1 MTEAVVELVLGNLS
15 SLVGKELALFLGFH
29 DDLERLASLLNMI
42 KATLEDAEHKQF
54 SDGAIQIWLQNLKDA
69 ALTLDD
75 IIDEYGYEVLGMEFQ
90 RLRNVSNKRISER
103 LEEIAEERAKFHLTE
118 MVSERR
124 SGISEW
130 RQTTSFVSE
139 PQLYGRE
146 EDKDQI
152 RNLLVG
158 VASRSENLSVEIL
171 EAEDVGEGVW
181 NEFYWR
187 SFFQD
192 IETDEY
198 GKVKS
203 FRIHDLVHDLAQF
216 VATDVCC
223 VSKDNHIA
231 TLSER
236 IHHFSIYTRDSIQL
250 HQLNC
255 LRTYI
260 SPQLSFQRFHDVL
273 KCHSL
278 RALHYELWKSLF
290 PSSIGDLKHLRS
302 LKKLPHNLV
311 LLKGLQQLSL
321 KGCLSLS
328 SLPPHVGNLT
338 SLRIL
343 SMYIVGKQR
352 GSLLAELG
360 PLKLKGDLFIKHMS
374 KVKSVKDAEEA
385 NMSSKQL
392 NTLRLSW
399 HRLFW
404 DSISHDRLSMDRYDE
419 YLEVQEYVEDILEV
433 LQPDPKQ
440 LESMTV
446 MGYKGAYFPQWMSSS
461 SLQLLSFIELTNCR
475 NCLKL
480 PQLGKLPSL
489 KTIRLCNISNVKY
502 LYEESCDGGVVFM
515 SLEIL
520 SLRYLPNL
528 TRLSKEGRENMFP
541 HLSTLEIIECP
552 KLLNVSSVRK
562 RMMESHMV

>member
-1 MTEAVVELVLGNLS
+1 
-15 SLVGKELALFLGFH
+15 
-29 DDLERLASLLNMI
+29 
-42 KATLEDAEHKQF
+42 
-54 SDGAIQIWLQNLKDA
+54 
-69 ALTLDD
+69 
-75 IIDEYGYEVLGMEFQ
+75 
-90 RLRNVSNKRISER
+90 
-103 LEEIAEERAKFHLTE
+103 
-118 MVSERR
+118 
-124 SGISEW
+124 
-130 RQTTSFVSE
+130 
-139 PQLYGRE
+139 
-146 EDKDQI
+146 
-152 RNLLVG
+152 
-158 VASRSENLSVEIL
+158 
-171 EAEDVGEGVW
+171 
-181 NEFYWR
+181 
-187 SFFQD
+187 
-192 IETDEY
+192 
-198 GKVKS
+198 
-203 FRIHDLVHDLAQF
+203 
-216 VATDVCC
+216 
-223 VSKDNHIA
+223 
-231 TLSER
+231 LSER
-236 IHHFSIYTRDSIQL
+236 IHHLSIYGNDSIQL

-260 SPQLSFQRFHDVL
+260 SPQLSHQRFHDVL

-278 RALHYELWKSLF
+278 RALYCELWKSLF
-290 PSSIGDLKHLRS
+290 PSSIGHLKHLRYLNLS
-302 LKKLPHNLV
+302 EGTFKTLPKSVCKLWNLQILKLDNCRHLKKLPHNLV

-321 KGCLSLS
+321 KGCLFLS

-343 SMYIVGKQR
+343 SMYIVGKER

-360 PLKLKGDLFIKHMS
+360 PLKLKGDLEIKYMG

-404 DSISHDRLSMDRYDE
+404 DWISKDMLSMDRYDKD
-419 YLEVQEYVEDILEV
+419 LEVQENVEEILEV

-446 MGYKGAYFPQWMSSS
+446 LGYKGAYFPQWMSSS
-461 SLQLLSFIELTNCR
+461 SLHLLNFIELTDCR
-475 NCLKL
+475 NCVKL
-480 PQLGKLPSL
+480 PQLGKLHSL

-528 TRLSKEGRENMFP
+528 TRLSREGGETMFP

-552 KLLNVSSVRK
+552 KLLLTSDETQIRT
-562 RMMESHMV
+562 RIRRYEL